1 MNLYSILKLY
11 QRLVGILNTLLVKT
25 EIQKIGKGSRFLPGG
40 YINGGKYIQVGC
52 NSLIDKNVSI
62 TAQYVKGITTD
73 ENVMVAIG
81 DNCRIGQYSH
91 ITGINGIRIGN
102 GVMTGPAVLITDNS
116 HGAFEYEQLNIRPDL
131 RPLVS
136 KGKIVIEDNVWIG
149 EKATILPGVHIGE
162 GSVIGANAV
171 VAHDVPPFSLVAGV
185 PAKVV
190 KQVGNS

>member
-1 MNLYSILKLY
+1 MSLYSIFKFC
-11 QRLVGILNTLLVKT
+11 QRLVGVLNTVLVKT
-25 EIQKIGKGSRFLPGG
+25 EIQKIGKGSRYLPGG
-40 YINGGKYIQVGC
+40 FINGGKYIQIGRNTLV
-52 NSLIDKNVSI
+52 DKNVSI

-73 ENVMVAIG
+73 ENVIVSIG

-91 ITGINGIRIGN
+91 ITGIYGIKIGY
-102 GVMTGPAVLITDNS
+102 GVWTGPSVLITDNS
-116 HGAFEYEQLNIRPDL
+116 HGAFEYEQLKIRPDL

-171 VAHDVPPFSLVAGV
+171 VSHDVPPFSLVAGV

-190 KQVGNS
+190 RQVGNS